1 MQLAVEIII
10 HHFAILNADDPFR
23 LRRNPIIMC
32 NENHGAALL
41 AELMQD
47 AHDLLAGMGIKVAG
61 RLVGQNDRG
70 RASTA
75 RAIATRCCWP
85 PDISEGR

>member
-70 RASTA
+70 TGCHRACDRHA
-75 RAIATRCCWP
+75 LLLAP
-85 PDISEGR
+85 GHF